1 MRITPLDIQ
10 QKQFPMKFRG
20 FDVEEVYAFLEVVR
34 EEMEELL
41 RENASLKEG
50 VQRAENQI
58 KEYRDMESTLRE
70 TLMTAQQMVEDYK
83 TNSRK
88 EAELV
93 IKEAELKA
101 DSLIKEAQES
111 VIKIHEDIVDLKG
124 IRRHFKEEIKRLIES
139 HAMMLEHDSLREGEK
154 REGESQWVLPDDI
167 RCLRACGISS
177 LPISIYGRGSKRSP
191 ARFFLPTAFRRYG
204 RRWRSPPTFLPGA

>member
-154 REGESQWVLPDDI
+154 REEETQ
-167 RCLRACGISS
+167 
-177 LPISIYGRGSKRSP
+177 
-191 ARFFLPTAFRRYG
+191 
-204 RRWRSPPTFLPGA
+204 

>member
-20 FDVEEVYAFLEVVR
+20 FDVEEVFAFLEVIR
-34 EEMEELL
+34 EEMEDLL
-41 RENASLKEG
+41 RENAQLKEN

-58 KEYRDMESTLRE
+58 KEYKDMETTLRE

-88 EAELV
+88 EAELIV
-93 IKEAELKA
+93 KEAELKA
-101 DSLIKEAQES
+101 DSLLKEAQEK

-124 IRRHFKEEIKRLIES
+124 IRRHFKEEVRRMVEGHLK
-139 HAMMLEHDSLREGEK
+139 MLEFDKEREEEQEGGSRGE
-154 REGESQWVLPDDI
+154 
-167 RCLRACGISS
+167 
-177 LPISIYGRGSKRSP
+177 
-191 ARFFLPTAFRRYG
+191 
-204 RRWRSPPTFLPGA
+204 